1 MNWQKIYGTTNLP
14 QAEIIKNLLKEH
26 DIQAII
32 LNKRD
37 SAYNMFG
44 EVEVLVLRKDVI
56 KAIQL
61 LKHELETERSD

>member
-1 MNWQKIYGTTNLP
+1 MNWQKIYGTNNLP
-14 QAEIIKNLLKEH
+14 QAEIIRSLLQEH

-37 SAYNMFG
+37 SAYNLFG
-44 EVEVLVLRKDVI
+44 EVEVHVLRKEVI

-61 LKHELETERSD
+61 LKHELETERFD